1 MNHDEL
7 YLKLNELRKR
17 NIEEDVVL
25 YSYKVSKH
33 DHINEHEMKR
43 LTHSISSLREHNND
57 IPVYLFCDDD
67 SFVSNDFQ
75 TKYNVTVLD
84 FEDSFD
90 HNMLNSW
97 SIHRWYN
104 MKYFENRDCNI
115 LYVDSDTVFYG
126 DVKYLFETYSSHDI
140 YGREER
146 GFRHCPITGSSKSIR
161 YHLDKVDLCIYES
174 GGKGPVY
181 KYCCGVLLMN
191 NNLHK
196 KIISKLD
203 ELTELMEQLKQN
215 KIENPIP
222 NPRISDQ
229 YGIWNILSR
238 VEASCGLFGIQDVTQ
253 SYLEHKHE
261 EYFNPIILHY
271 TTKDEQLFSLSKHGF
286 SDLSRD
292 VDELGSEIDP
302 YSSSNVRIIL

>member
-7 YLKLNELRKR
+7 QSKLKKFRKR
-17 NIEEDVVL
+17 NNDEDIVL
-25 YSYKVSKH
+25 YSYKSSKH
-33 DHINEHEMKR
+33 DHINEHEMNR
-43 LTHSISSLREHNND
+43 LEHSIGSLRKHNTE
-57 IPVYLFCDDD
+57 IPIYLFCDVQDIVPKNFKEEYD
-67 SFVSNDFQ
+67 VILKDF
-75 TKYNVTVLD
+75 D
-84 FEDSFD
+84 EDFD

-104 MKYFENRDCNI
+104 MKHFENIDCNI

-126 DVKYLFETYSSHDI
+126 DVQYLFDTYCSHDI

-146 GFRHCPITGSSKSIR
+146 GFRHCPITGSSKNIR
-161 YHLDKVDLCIYES
+161 YNLDMVDVCIYES
-174 GGKGPVY
+174 GGKEHVY

-196 KIISKLD
+196 RFINRLD
-203 ELTELMEQLKQN
+203 ELTELMEQIRRN
-215 KIENPIP
+215 EIENPIP

-229 YGIWNILSR
+229 YGVWNILSR
-238 VEASCGLFGIQDVTQ
+238 VGASCGLFGIQDVTQ

-271 TTKDEQLFSLSKHGF
+271 TTKDEQEFSTSEHGF
-286 SDLSRD
+286 SDLIRD
-292 VDELGSEIDP
+292 VDELGDEIDP
-302 YSSSNVRIIL
+302 YSTVVRIM